1 MSFSENKRLIVRLS
15 LYVIFQ
21 IASLYIGFFL
31 FAYLLVYIIAII
43 TSAIR
48 LASEIKEHN
57 SIKPLFTH
65 LFLFFV
71 ANLILFVIYIPAIIY
86 NPDINWALKGG
97 IEVDPMFMQIYIL
110 PIAFVSALIILATT
124 TFFAKLVRNINNN

>member
-71 ANLILFVIYIPAIIY
+71 ANLILFAIYIPTIIY

-97 IEVDPMFMQIYIL
+97 IEVDPVFLYVYIP
-110 PIAFVSALIILATT
+110 PIFFIAASLILTLTSIV
-124 TFFAKLVRNINNN
+124 AKGIGNRAV